1 MPQCILILFF
11 QLELPTTTKVLLL
24 KLDAE
29 SKKTSCKGAV
39 KLLEVLVTI
48 LQEGSPLKSLI
59 VRCCSSLSPVTM
71 VSEKMFQM

>member
-11 QLELPTTTKVLLL
+11 QLKLPTTTKVLLL

-48 LQEGSPLKSLI
+48 LQEGSPLKSLT
-59 VRCCSSLSPVTM
+59 VRCYSSLSPVTM
-71 VSEKMFQM
+71 VNEKMFQM